1 MEELKDIQDRIQ
13 IDCYEVVSSEEESCK
28 LVQLHDLIS
37 KEEMFWR
44 QCSRKVFLKEGDR
57 NTNFFHLATLKHKMA
72 NRISKLNKDEGLTD
86 NEEIIK
92 REAMEFFG
100 SLLQCDPNLNLEK

>member
-1 MEELKDIQDRIQ
+1 M
-13 IDCYEVVSSEEESCK
+13 EEESGK
-28 LVQLHDLIS
+28 LVELHDSIA

-57 NTNFFHLATLKHKMA
+57 NTKFFHMKTLKHRMA
-72 NRISKLNKDEGLTD
+72 NRISRLNTNEGLTD

-92 REAMEFFG
+92 REAVEFFNR
-100 SLLQCDPNLNLEK
+100 LLQGDPNFG